1 MLEAGEWASE
11 RIQEFQNWVQGI
23 LDAINEKLD
32 VAKAFA
38 KDIMDRYLIPIHGA
52 VKTAQGFIGDAKD
65 AVDGVQGVLSG
76 AQEVVKVVNLAA
88 NGTAALDGALPSW
101 LVGDANGQEGSA
113 FGVLGELHRALSA
126 ATADPNG
133 ECSEGFGSPTEV
145 MDELKS
151 MWEQIKGWFEGVQA
165 SIEQAQN
172 AAADGSAKDA
182 VAAAMGA
189 VKALPTDLLHALTG
203 AVCFV
208 RMISSTLRN
217 SIDGA
222 MDWLYDFL
230 AKLSVGTWAAVELPD
245 CDVEAPSDPYHCLVT
260 VSRATVLYSS
270 IMFPLKHIQ
279 YWDASSPPLVDPC
292 SDQVVLDSTVTFKFT
307 APGMMSVYALQSH
320 TFLSLGLSCT
330 NSPVP
335 DKYLLAQSK
344 DKRADRAS
352 SSSSSTRT
360 AREQGARRQV
370 GQRRRLHRL
379 ARRRAL
385 RDDGVVERAAGRQ
398 AARRSR
404 WGRMPTR
411 WKPKIHPG
419 RGAARGS

>member
-1 MLEAGEWASE
+1 
-11 RIQEFQNWVQGI
+11 
-23 LDAINEKLD
+23 
-32 VAKAFA
+32 
-38 KDIMDRYLIPIHGA
+38 
-52 VKTAQGFIGDAKD
+52 
-65 AVDGVQGVLSG
+65 
-76 AQEVVKVVNLAA
+76 
-88 NGTAALDGALPSW
+88 
-101 LVGDANGQEGSA
+101 
-113 FGVLGELHRALSA
+113 
-126 ATADPNG
+126 
-133 ECSEGFGSPTEV
+133 
-145 MDELKS
+145 
-151 MWEQIKGWFEGVQA
+151 
-165 SIEQAQN
+165 
-172 AAADGSAKDA
+172 
-182 VAAAMGA
+182 MGA

-208 RMISSTLRN
+208 RMITATLRN

-335 DKYLLAQSK
+335 DKYLLAYQSK
-344 DKRADRAS
+344 DKKADRAS
-352 SSSSSTRT
+352 LLVIVDEDGTVTRRSTS
-360 AREQGARRQV
+360 V

-379 ARRRAL
+379 DHRHRAL
-385 RDDGVVERAAGRQ
+385 PR
-398 AARRSR
+398 RRSR
-404 WGRMPTR
+404 VGARPA
-411 WKPKIHPG
+411 G
-419 RGAARGS
+419 GAADAGRDGDGCRPDGSRRPIGARERCGG